1 MKGVGRDLFKLVV
14 FAHVVRT
21 GSFTK
26 AADTLEISRSV
37 VSKHIDDLEDSL
49 SVRLLNRTTRT
60 VGLTDVG
67 KMIYQHAENIIGE
80 YSEISSRSNSEH
92 TAISGSVRI
101 SMAVDFGATTLTPI
115 LAEIKRSY
123 PTLHMEIIFD
133 NRTVNLLEDN
143 IDIAIR
149 VGWLKQEN
157 YPVRKIGSTEHWIC
171 ASSSFEKESE
181 NLTPNSLVKL
191 PWIQN
196 SQLSKQIAFT
206 TPEQSKVISEPAA
219 TMTCNTAQATRLMVL
234 ESLGLSLFPAFY
246 VHEDVESGRM
256 IRMLKEYTLRPVDIF
271 AIFPAHPIPF
281 KSRFLVDTIAEK
293 LRKLPMIAA

>member
-1 MKGVGRDLFKLVV
+1 MV

-60 VGLTDVG
+60 VSLTDVG

-115 LAEIKRSY
+115 LAEIKRSH
-123 PTLHMEIIFD
+123 PSLHMEIIFD

-171 ASSSFEKESE
+171 ASSSFEK
-181 NLTPNSLVKL
+181 N
-191 PWIQN
+191 
-196 SQLSKQIAFT
+196 
-206 TPEQSKVISEPAA
+206 
-219 TMTCNTAQATRLMVL
+219 
-234 ESLGLSLFPAFY
+234 
-246 VHEDVESGRM
+246 
-256 IRMLKEYTLRPVDIF
+256 
-271 AIFPAHPIPF
+271 
-281 KSRFLVDTIAEK
+281 
-293 LRKLPMIAA
+293 RKT